1 MEEPQYHYRGRGEI
15 GNPDTS
21 MREDVQLS
29 VATDT
34 GEETG
39 ALLELRSEQFPAG
52 QVTLTREQVDH
63 LVRVLETARPDD
75 AAGDRPR
82 EGVVHPDGR
91 VDADSWD
98 TLG

>member
-1 MEEPQYHYRGRGEI
+1 MEEPRYHYRARGEI

-34 GEETG
+34 GGEAA

-52 QVTLTREQVDH
+52 QVILTPEQVEH

-75 AAGDRPR
+75 AGDQPTD
-82 EGVVHPDGR
+82 GVVHPDGC
-91 VDADSWD
+91 VDADGWD
-98 TLG
+98 TLR